1 MLYDSLAF
9 ATFLGVVAGLYR
21 LCPLNLRRWYLLA
34 ASYAF
39 YCTWSVP
46 FAFLLVAVTSV
57 ACGIAH
63 WIDNAESEKKRR
75 LWLSTGIVLLFL
87 PLATFKYSGWF
98 TGAVAW
104 VAGGSDWL
112 SALPAIKLLLPIGI
126 SYYTLKLVSYL
137 IDVYLEQVQCAQ
149 FSTVAAYAAFFPQT
163 LAGPIQRAEDFFT
176 QFGKAKT
183 AGVGMVGSGIRL
195 MLFGLFKK
203 LVVADRLGLIVDPV
217 FARPEAFSGVVLA
230 VASYLYVIQLYAD
243 FSGLTDVAIGA
254 GRLFGIEAP
263 QNFDAP
269 FFAQSIPE
277 FWRRWHMTLT
287 SWLTDYVFMPLQI
300 ALRNLGRVGLA
311 TSLMVTMVGIG
322 VWHGPNWGFVIF
334 GFIHGCYLIA
344 SVLTSPV
351 RERLYAATGW
361 NSIHWVTGPIATFHL
376 VVVAAIPFRANGLGE
391 AWYIFQRI
399 GGMLVNAAMHFG
411 AGVTAGMGSQISQ
424 LHWRLEDTWIAAGA
438 VVLMEAVHLF
448 RRRSRFVD
456 VVVSAPPWAR
466 LAACYALAVAIL
478 LWGQSESTQFIYAQ
492 F

>member
-1 MLYDSLAF
+1 MLYNSLEF

-21 LCPLNLRRWYLLA
+21 LCPLNLRHWYLLA

-39 YCTWSVP
+39 YCTWSPP
-46 FAFLLVAVTSV
+46 FAFLLAAVTGV
-57 ACGIAH
+57 ACVIAR
-63 WIDNAESEKKRR
+63 WIHDADSDKKRR
-75 LWLSTGIVLLFL
+75 LWLNTGIVLLLL
-87 PLATFKYSGWF
+87 PLATFKYSTWF
-98 TGAVAW
+98 TGAVAS
-104 VAGGSDWL
+104 VAGQGDWL

-149 FSTVAAYAAFFPQT
+149 FSAIATYAAFFPQI
-163 LAGPIQRAEDFFT
+163 LAGPIQRADDFVT
-176 QFGKAKT
+176 QFGRKKT

-269 FFAQSIPE
+269 FFAESIPE

-300 ALRNLGRVGLA
+300 ALRNSGRVGLA
-311 TSLMVTMVGIG
+311 ISLMITMVGIG
-322 VWHGPNWGFVIF
+322 VWHGPKWGFVIF

-351 RERLYAATGW
+351 RERLYATTGW
-361 NSIHWVTGPIATFHL
+361 NRIHCVTGPIATFHL
-376 VVVAAIPFRANGLGE
+376 VVAAAIPFRANSLGE

-399 GGMLVNAAMHFG
+399 GGVLVNAVVHFG
-411 AGVTAGMGSQISQ
+411 AGVTAGVGSEISQ
-424 LHWRLEDTWIAAGA
+424 LHWRPEDTCVAAGA

-456 VVVSAPPWAR
+456 AVVTAPPWAR